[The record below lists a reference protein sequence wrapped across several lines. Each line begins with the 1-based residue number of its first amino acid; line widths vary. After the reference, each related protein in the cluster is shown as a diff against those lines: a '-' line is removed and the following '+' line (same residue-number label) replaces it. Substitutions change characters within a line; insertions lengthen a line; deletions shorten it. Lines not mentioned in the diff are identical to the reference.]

1 MEESRILEI
10 LRENYGFQIL
20 GIEFF
25 RKSGGKTY
33 IVNSVGQKFFLKIA
47 GSAFQDTFRQSIDIV
62 CYLYRNGFPVP
73 DMIETKQGRPFL
85 ETCDEGK
92 EYLFVLYEYIDGQEP
107 NLEICGEKIGELV
120 GWLHK
125 LLLDYKNTLIE
136 RDDRF
141 FVERY
146 MKILRKKNY
155 PFADTYAALGAKF
168 WERVKDCP
176 MGVCH
181 GDLHRGN
188 MLETAE
194 GKIYLLDFDTACLA
208 PRMFDV
214 MVMCDMTDYFN
225 LRAADIVTTRAVFQ
239 SFLAGYT
246 RYVPL
251 TEREKASFSDWVV
264 IRHFQLQATI
274 VEIFGMDCIDNDF
287 IDSQLQW
294 MKSWEE
300 QSRAGIS
307 EQILVG
313 DTKK

>member
-1 MEESRILEI
+1 
-10 LRENYGFQIL
+10 
-20 GIEFF
+20 
-25 RKSGGKTY
+25 
-33 IVNSVGQKFFLKIA
+33 
-47 GSAFQDTFRQSIDIV
+47 
-62 CYLYRNGFPVP
+62 
-73 DMIETKQGRPFL
+73 
-85 ETCDEGK
+85 
-92 EYLFVLYEYIDGQEP
+92 
-107 NLEICGEKIGELV
+107 
-120 GWLHK
+120 
-125 LLLDYKNTLIE
+125 
-136 RDDRF
+136 
-141 FVERY
+141 
-146 MKILRKKNY
+146 
-155 PFADTYAALGAKF
+155 
-168 WERVKDCP
+168 
-176 MGVCH
+176 
-181 GDLHRGN
+181 

-194 GKIYLLDFDTACLA
+194 GKIYLLDFDTDCLA

-225 LRAADIVTTRAVFQ
+225 IRAADIVTTRAVFQ

-307 EQILVG
+307 EKILVG